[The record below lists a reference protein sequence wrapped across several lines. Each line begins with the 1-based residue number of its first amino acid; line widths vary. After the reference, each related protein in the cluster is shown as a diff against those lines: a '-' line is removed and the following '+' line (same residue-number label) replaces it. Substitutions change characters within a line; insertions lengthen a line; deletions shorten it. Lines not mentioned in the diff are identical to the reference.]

1 MGPASI
7 ALMAMGAVNSAIGA
21 FYSAKTQQYQ
31 AKSAAADYEF
41 QASMSDMNA
50 RLLEQQATSIYQSGA
65 QEIGQTG
72 MRYAQARGATET
84 SQAARGIRG
93 ASAQEQLATQDI
105 ARDMDL
111 MTLNV
116 NRVRAAGEARLSRV
130 NAQNQAKFSRQ
141 NASVLRRYAKT
152 IRPEAAVYQSLLG
165 SAQSSA
171 QAGMFG

>member
-1 MGPASI
+1 MGPAAI
-7 ALMAMGAVNSAIGA
+7 ALMAVGATQSAIGA

-65 QEIGQTG
+65 REIGQTG
-72 MRYAQARGATET
+72 MRYAQARGATEA
-84 SQAARGIRG
+84 SQSARGIRG
-93 ASAQEQLATQDI
+93 ASAAETLASQDYV
-105 ARDMDL
+105 RDLDM

-116 NRVRAAGEARLSRV
+116 NRVRAAGQARLARV
-130 NAQNQAKFSRQ
+130 AAKNEANFARQ

-152 IRPEAAVYQSLLG
+152 IDPIAAVQQSLL
-165 SAQSSA
+165 SSA
-171 QAGMFG
+171 NSAAGSGAF